1 MQVNPQEVSA
11 EQASTD
17 DPLYRDAIEVV
28 VQTQRASVSCVQRR
42 LRIGYNRACRMIEAM
57 EAAGIVSGMN
67 SDGARSVL
75 VLEVPNDLPRN

>member
-17 DPLYRDAIEVV
+17 DPLYREAVIAV
-28 VQTQRASVSCVQRR
+28 VQSQRASTAMLQRR
-42 LRIGYNRACRMIEAM
+42 LVIGYNRASRMMDAL

-67 SDGARSVL
+67 NDGSRSVL
-75 VLEVPNDLPRN
+75 VLEVPNDLSRN

>member
-17 DPLYRDAIEVV
+17 DPLYREAVALVV
-28 VQTQRASVSCVQRR
+28 EHQRGSISFIQRR
-42 LRIGYNRACRMIEAM
+42 LLIGYNRAARMIEAM

-67 SDGARSVL
+67 NDGARSVL
-75 VLEVPNDLPRN
+75 VLEVPHA

>member
-17 DPLYRDAIEVV
+17 DPLYREAVALVV
-28 VQTQRASVSCVQRR
+28 GHQRGSISFIQRR
-42 LRIGYNRACRMIEAM
+42 LLIGYNRAARMIEAM

-67 SDGARSVL
+67 NDGARSVL
-75 VLEVPNDLPRN
+75 VLELPHA

>member
-17 DPLYRDAIEVV
+17 DPLYREAVALVV
-28 VQTQRASVSCVQRR
+28 KHQRGNISFIQRR
-42 LRIGYNRACRMIEAM
+42 LLIGYNRAARMIEAM
-57 EAAGIVSGMN
+57 EAAGIVSCMN

>member
-1 MQVNPQEVSA
+1 MQVNPQEVGA
-11 EQASTD
+11 EQASTV

-28 VQTQRASVSCVQRR
+28 VQTQRASVVCVQRR

-75 VLEVPNDLPRN
+75 VLEVPHA